1 MESKVIY
8 SLQEKE
14 SMAKRIVQLN
24 ETFEELMKK
33 LGAKVINSSYIL
45 SEGNPT
51 EAYGYYVFEG
61 LGIVATILNS
71 ENSEC
76 NFSINFSGFE
86 GQTESYNKL
95 KFYIEDVLKKAVS
108 AY

>member
-1 MESKVIY
+1 MEEKVIY

-14 SMAKRIVQLN
+14 SMAGRIFQLN
-24 ETFEELMKK
+24 ETFEALMKK
-33 LGAKVINSSYIL
+33 LGAKVINSTYIL
-45 SEGNPT
+45 SDGNPT
-51 EAYGYYVFEG
+51 EAYGYYVFDR

-76 NFSINFSGFE
+76 NFSIDFSGFE

-95 KFYIEDVLKKAVS
+95 KFYIEETLKKAVQI
-108 AY
+108 Y